1 MCVVNKR
8 RYERWNCVFFM
19 EKENNFLDGEKIG
32 DKIISIQKVGGK

>member
-8 RYERWNCVFFM
+8 YVKRNCVFFYG
-19 EKENNFLDGEKIG
+19 KENNFLMGKKIG